1 MRNGEWI
8 RIAGLAL
15 LAGLP
20 LASASAQEAESM
32 EPAAVDYGD
41 IDNWLCHPGNSLD
54 VCDHDVSATI
64 VNAEGS
70 VEPEAWVADPDP
82 AIDCFY
88 VYPTTSLDEDTFADL
103 HPGRHEEVITAFT
116 QFARFK
122 SVCRVFAPVYRQIT
136 IPGLLM
142 NAGNLA
148 NNDQR
153 NYIDVANAFNHYLEN
168 HNDGRGFVLV
178 GHSQGTSLLIELI
191 RNEIDGRPL
200 QDQLVSAILAG
211 NSVVVPKGE
220 STGGSFSEVP
230 LCEDAGQT
238 GCIISYATYRENL
251 SPGDEGMFLFGRAP
265 NDESEIACF
274 NPANPANPDEQGE
287 LDAYLSNIGEIFQ
300 AVGPMPVW
308 SSSAREITTPFV
320 KVPGLLNARCV
331 NDGAYHYL
339 EVSIAADPA
348 DPRTDD
354 IRGDVLLNGEIN
366 APWGLHLIDMTL
378 AMGNLVD
385 IIGRQAEAYAE
396 R

>member
-1 MRNGEWI
+1 MRKGEWA
-8 RIAGLAL
+8 RTLGLAL

-20 LASASAQEAESM
+20 LAPAFAQEAETA
-32 EPAAVDYGD
+32 ELEAVDYGD
-41 IDNWLCHPGNSLD
+41 LDNWLCHPSNTLD
-54 VCDHDVSATI
+54 VCGHDVSATI
-64 VNAEGS
+64 VNADGS
-70 VEPEAWVADPDP
+70 VELEAWTAGPDP

-148 NNDQR
+148 DNDQR

-191 RNEIDGRPL
+191 RNEIDGKPL
-200 QDQLVSAILAG
+200 QDRLVSAILAG

-220 STGGSFSEVP
+220 VAGGSFSEVP
-230 LCEDAGQT
+230 LCESAGQT
-238 GCIISYATYRENL
+238 GCVISYATYRDNL
-251 SPGDEGMFLFGRAP
+251 SPGGEGMFLFGRAP

-274 NPANPANPDEQGE
+274 NPANPGGE
-287 LDAYLSNIGEIFQ
+287 GVLDAYLSNIGEIFQ
-300 AVGPMPVW
+300 AVAPMPVW
-308 SSSAREITTPFV
+308 SSAAPEIATPFV
-320 KVPGLLNARCV
+320 KVPGLLSARCV

-378 AMGNLVD
+378 VMGNLVEIVGMQAD
-385 IIGRQAEAYAE
+385 NYAGR
-396 R
+396 

>member
-1 MRNGEWI
+1 MRKGEWT
-8 RIAGLAL
+8 RILGLAL
-15 LAGLP
+15 LTGLP
-20 LASASAQEAESM
+20 LAPAFAQEAETA
-32 EPAAVDYGD
+32 ELEAVDYGD
-41 IDNWLCHPGNSLD
+41 IDNWLCHPGNTLD
-54 VCDHDVSATI
+54 VCGHDVSATV
-64 VNAEGS
+64 VNADGS
-70 VEPEAWVADPDP
+70 VELEAWTAEPDP

-136 IPGLLM
+136 VPGLLM

-153 NYIDVANAFNHYLEN
+153 NYIDVVDAFNHYLEN

-191 RNEIDGRPL
+191 RNEIDGQPL
-200 QDQLVSAILAG
+200 QDRLVSAILAG

-220 STGGSFSEVP
+220 AAGGSFSEVP
-230 LCEDAGQT
+230 LCESAGQI
-238 GCIISYATYRENL
+238 GCVISYATYRDNL
-251 SPGDEGMFLFGRAP
+251 PPGGEGMFLFGRAP
-265 NDESEIACF
+265 NDESEVACF
-274 NPANPANPDEQGE
+274 NPANPGGEGE

-300 AVGPMPVW
+300 GVAPMPVW
-308 SSSAREITTPFV
+308 SSAAPEIATPFV
-320 KVPGLLNARCV
+320 KVPGLLSARCV
-331 NDGAYHYL
+331 NDGTYHYL

-385 IIGRQAEAYAE
+385 IVGMQAETYAG

>member
-1 MRNGEWI
+1 MRNREWI
-8 RIAGLAL
+8 RIVGLAL

-20 LASASAQEAESM
+20 LAPVYAQEAESAAL
-32 EPAAVDYGD
+32 EAVDYGD
-41 IDNWLCHPGNSLD
+41 IDNWLCHPGNTLD
-54 VCDHDVSATI
+54 VCGHDVSATV
-64 VNAEGS
+64 VNADGS
-70 VEPEAWVADPDP
+70 VELEAWTADPDP

-88 VYPTTSLDEDTFADL
+88 VYPTTSLDEDTWADL

-122 SVCRVFAPVYRQIT
+122 SVCRAFAPVYRQIT

-200 QDQLVSAILAG
+200 QDRLVSAILAG
-211 NSVVVPKGE
+211 SSVVVPKGE
-220 STGGSFSEVP
+220 VAGGSFSEVP
-230 LCEDAGQT
+230 LCESAGQT
-238 GCIISYATYRENL
+238 GCIISYATYRDNIP
-251 SPGDEGMFLFGRAP
+251 PGGEGLFLFGRAP
-265 NDESEIACF
+265 NEDSEVACF
-274 NPANPANPDEQGE
+274 NPANPVGEGE

-300 AVGPMPVW
+300 GVAPMPVW
-308 SSSAREITTPFV
+308 SSAAPGISTPFV
-320 KVPGLLNARCV
+320 KVPGLLSARCV

-354 IRGDVLLNGEIN
+354 IRGDVLIDGQIN

-385 IIGRQAEAYAE
+385 IVRMQAEAYAG

>member
-1 MRNGEWI
+1 MRYGEWI
-8 RIAGLAL
+8 GIFGLAL
-15 LAGLP
+15 LAVMP
-20 LASASAQEAESM
+20 LMQVSAQEAASA

-41 IDNWLCHPGNSLD
+41 IDNWLCHPGNTLD

-64 VNAEGS
+64 VNADGS
-70 VEPEAWVADPDP
+70 VQVEAWTANPDP

-88 VYPTTSLDEDTFADL
+88 VYPTTSLDEGTYADL

-168 HNDGRGFVLV
+168 HNNGRGFVLV

-191 RNEIDGRPL
+191 RNEIDGGPL

-211 NSVVVPKGE
+211 SSVIVPKGE
-220 STGGSFSEVP
+220 VAGGSFSEVP
-230 LCEDAGQT
+230 LCESAGQI
-238 GCIISYATYRENL
+238 GCVISYATYRDNL
-251 SPGDEGMFLFGRAP
+251 PPGGEGMFLFGRAP
-265 NDESEIACF
+265 NEDSEVACF
-274 NPANPANPDEQGE
+274 NPANPGGAGE

-300 AVGPMPVW
+300 AVAPLPVW
-308 SSSAREITTPFV
+308 SSAAPEIATPFV
-320 KVPGLLNARCV
+320 KVPGLLSARCV
-331 NDGAYHYL
+331 NDGTYHYL

-348 DPRTDD
+348 DPRADE

-378 AMGNLVD
+378 AMGNLVE
-385 IIGRQAEAYAE
+385 IVGRQAEVYAD

>member
-1 MRNGEWI
+1 MGYGEWI
-8 RIAGLAL
+8 GILGLAL
-15 LAGLP
+15 LVGLP
-20 LASASAQEAESM
+20 LAPVSAQETEAA
-32 EPAAVDYGD
+32 EPAVVDYGD
-41 IDNWLCHPGNSLD
+41 IDNWLCHPGNTLD

-64 VNAEGS
+64 VNADGS
-70 VEPEAWVADPDP
+70 VELEAWTANPDP

-88 VYPTTSLDEDTFADL
+88 IYPTTSLDEGTYADL

-142 NAGNLA
+142 NVGNLA

-153 NYIDVANAFNHYLEN
+153 NYLDVANAFNHYLEN

-191 RNEIDGRPL
+191 RNEIDGKPL
-200 QDQLVSAILAG
+200 REQLVSALLVG
-211 NSVVVPKGE
+211 SSVVVPKGE
-220 STGGSFSEVP
+220 VAGGSFNEVP
-230 LCEDAGQT
+230 LCESAGQI
-238 GCIISYATYRENL
+238 GCVISYATYRDNL
-251 SPGDEGMFLFGRAP
+251 PPGGEGMFLFGRAP
-265 NDESEIACF
+265 NDASEVACF
-274 NPANPANPDEQGE
+274 NPANPGGAGE

-300 AVGPMPVW
+300 RVAALPVW
-308 SSSAREITTPFV
+308 SSAAPEIATPFV
-320 KVPGLLNARCV
+320 KVPGLLSARCV
-331 NDGAYHYL
+331 NDGTYHYL

-348 DPRTDD
+348 DPRTDE

-385 IIGRQAEAYAE
+385 IVGMQAETYAG

>member
-1 MRNGEWI
+1 MGYGEWI
-8 RIAGLAL
+8 GILGLAL
-15 LAGLP
+15 LVGLP
-20 LASASAQEAESM
+20 LAPVSAQETEAA

-41 IDNWLCHPGNSLD
+41 IDNWLCHPGNTLD

-64 VNAEGS
+64 VNADGS
-70 VEPEAWVADPDP
+70 VELEAWTANPDP

-88 VYPTTSLDEDTFADL
+88 IYPTTSLDEGTYADL

-136 IPGLLM
+136 IPALLM
-142 NAGNLA
+142 NVGNLA

-153 NYIDVANAFNHYLEN
+153 NYLDVANAFNHYLEN

-191 RNEIDGRPL
+191 RNEIDGKPL
-200 QDQLVSAILAG
+200 REQLVSALLVG
-211 NSVVVPKGE
+211 SSVVVPKGE
-220 STGGSFSEVP
+220 VAGGSFNEVP
-230 LCEDAGQT
+230 LCESAGQI
-238 GCIISYATYRENL
+238 GCVISYATYRDNL
-251 SPGDEGMFLFGRAP
+251 PPGGEGMFLFGRAP
-265 NDESEIACF
+265 NDASEVACF
-274 NPANPANPDEQGE
+274 NPANPGGAGE

-300 AVGPMPVW
+300 RVAALPVW
-308 SSSAREITTPFV
+308 SSAAPEIATPFV
-320 KVPGLLNARCV
+320 KVPGLLSARCV
-331 NDGAYHYL
+331 NDGTYHYL

-348 DPRTDD
+348 DPRTDE

-385 IIGRQAEAYAE
+385 IVGMQAETYAG

>member
-1 MRNGEWI
+1 MRNGAWV
-8 RIAGLAL
+8 RILGLAL

-20 LASASAQEAESM
+20 LAPAFAQEAETAPL
-32 EPAAVDYGD
+32 EAVDYGD
-41 IDNWLCHPGNSLD
+41 IDNWLCHPGNTLD
-54 VCDHDVSATI
+54 VCGHDVSATV
-64 VNAEGS
+64 VNADGS
-70 VEPEAWVADPDP
+70 IELEAWSADPDP

-153 NYIDVANAFNHYLEN
+153 NYVDVVDAFNHYLEN

-191 RNEIDGRPL
+191 RNEIDGQPL
-200 QDQLVSAILAG
+200 QNRLVSAILAG

-220 STGGSFSEVP
+220 VTGGSFNEVP
-230 LCEDAGQT
+230 LCESAGQI
-238 GCIISYATYRENL
+238 GCVISYATYRDDL
-251 SPGDEGMFLFGRAP
+251 PPGGEGLFLFGRAP
-265 NDESEIACF
+265 NDESEVACF
-274 NPANPANPDEQGE
+274 NPANPGGEGE

-300 AVGPMPVW
+300 GVSPMPVW
-308 SSSAREITTPFV
+308 SSSAREIATPFV
-320 KVPGLLNARCV
+320 KLPGLLSARCV
-331 NDGAYHYL
+331 NDGNYHYL

-354 IRGDVLLNGEIN
+354 IRGDVLLDGQVN

-385 IIGRQAEAYAE
+385 IVGMQAETYAG

>member
-1 MRNGEWI
+1 MRKGEWT
-8 RIAGLAL
+8 RILGLAL
-15 LAGLP
+15 LTGLP
-20 LASASAQEAESM
+20 LAPAFAQVAESA
-32 EPAAVDYGD
+32 ELEAVDYGD
-41 IDNWLCHPGNSLD
+41 IDNWLCHPGNTLD
-54 VCDHDVSATI
+54 VCGHDVSATV
-64 VNAEGS
+64 VNADGS
-70 VEPEAWVADPDP
+70 VELEAWTAEPDP

-136 IPGLLM
+136 VPGLLM

-153 NYIDVANAFNHYLEN
+153 NYIDVVDAFNHYLEN

-191 RNEIDGRPL
+191 RNEIDGKPL
-200 QDQLVSAILAG
+200 QDRLVSAILAG

-220 STGGSFSEVP
+220 AAGGSFSEVP
-230 LCEDAGQT
+230 LCESAGQI
-238 GCIISYATYRENL
+238 GCVISYATYRDNL
-251 SPGDEGMFLFGRAP
+251 PPGGEGMFLFGRAP
-265 NDESEIACF
+265 NDESEVACF
-274 NPANPANPDEQGE
+274 NPANPGGEGE

-300 AVGPMPVW
+300 GVAPMPVW
-308 SSSAREITTPFV
+308 SSAAPEIGTPFV
-320 KVPGLLNARCV
+320 KVPGLLSARCV
-331 NDGAYHYL
+331 NDGTYHYL

-378 AMGNLVD
+378 VMGNLVD
-385 IIGRQAEAYAE
+385 IVGMQAETYAG

>member
-1 MRNGEWI
+1 MRYGEWI
-8 RIAGLAL
+8 GILGSAL
-15 LAGLP
+15 LVGLP
-20 LASASAQEAESM
+20 LAPVSAQETEAA

-41 IDNWLCHPGNSLD
+41 IDNWLCHPGNTLD

-64 VNAEGS
+64 VNADGS
-70 VEPEAWVADPDP
+70 VEREAWTANPDP

-88 VYPTTSLDEDTFADL
+88 VYPTTSLDEGTYADL

-136 IPGLLM
+136 IPALLM
-142 NAGNLA
+142 NVGNLA

-153 NYIDVANAFNHYLEN
+153 NYLDVANAFNHYLEN

-191 RNEIDGRPL
+191 RNEIDGKPL
-200 QDQLVSAILAG
+200 REQLVSALLVG
-211 NSVVVPKGE
+211 SSVVVPRGE
-220 STGGSFSEVP
+220 VAGGSFSEVP
-230 LCEDAGQT
+230 LCESAGQI
-238 GCIISYATYRENL
+238 GCVISYATYRDDL
-251 SPGDEGMFLFGRAP
+251 SPGGDGMFLFGRAP
-265 NDESEIACF
+265 NDESEVACF
-274 NPANPANPDEQGE
+274 NPANPGGEGE

-300 AVGPMPVW
+300 SVAAMPVW
-308 SSSAREITTPFV
+308 SSAAPEIATPFV
-320 KVPGLLNARCV
+320 KVPGLLSARCV
-331 NDGAYHYL
+331 NDGTYHYL
-339 EVSIAADPA
+339 EVSVAADPA
-348 DPRTDD
+348 DPRADD

-385 IIGRQAEAYAE
+385 IVGRQAEAYAG